1 GGRDRRR
8 AGAGSKR
15 RGRGAPVRRSRRSRR
30 GGCRC
35 RAAGRRRAPR
45 PGLHQLRRVP
55 RLRGARRAVPRAG
68 EGARAVSALS
78 LSRTGARR
86 RTRAQPVEYS
96 LLLTATLCLL
106 AFGAVMVFSAS
117 STTSLLGTT
126 GDSAYYLKRT
136 LAFGA
141 IGLLVMRALAGRG
154 RTAVRSLT
162 PLLLLCSIAGLLVV
176 LLPGIGVTVN
186 GAQRWLGVGPLQVQ
200 PSEIAK
206 LALILYGAHLL
217 AHRPRTVT
225 SVRATAPY
233 LLVVAFA
240 CALLVAEPDLG
251 TAIVACVAATA
262 MLVTAGARLRSL
274 ALLAVAIGGV
284 TLLMVL
290 IEPYRMARLTGF
302 LHPTS
307 DPSSVGYQ
315 AIQAK

>member
-1 GGRDRRR
+1 M
-8 AGAGSKR
+8 
-15 RGRGAPVRRSRRSRR
+15 
-30 GGCRC
+30 
-35 RAAGRRRAPR
+35 
-45 PGLHQLRRVP
+45 
-55 RLRGARRAVPRAG
+55 
-68 EGARAVSALS
+68 SALS

-186 GAQRWLGVGPLQVQ
+186 GVFVILVRRKAAGLFADIERAKQDTLAYEQSEDEALHEAFERHAAPPDADGGP
-200 PSEIAK
+200 PA
-206 LALILYGAHLL
+206 
-217 AHRPRTVT
+217 
-225 SVRATAPY
+225 
-233 LLVVAFA
+233 
-240 CALLVAEPDLG
+240 
-251 TAIVACVAATA
+251 
-262 MLVTAGARLRSL
+262 AGATTPR
-274 ALLAVAIGGV
+274 
-284 TLLMVL
+284 
-290 IEPYRMARLTGF
+290 
-302 LHPTS
+302 
-307 DPSSVGYQ
+307 
-315 AIQAK
+315 